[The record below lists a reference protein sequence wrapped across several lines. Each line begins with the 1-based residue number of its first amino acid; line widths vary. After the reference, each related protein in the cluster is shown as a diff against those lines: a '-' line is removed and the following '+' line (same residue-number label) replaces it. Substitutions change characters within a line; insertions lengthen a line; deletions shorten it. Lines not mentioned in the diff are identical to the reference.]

1 MARVPLPTPEAL
13 RGAAREVY
21 DRIAA
26 RRGVPVENVFL
37 ALVNTP
43 DLADGVLGLAS
54 ALRASTALPRP
65 LRELAVVTVGLE
77 TGAEYEVN
85 HHWNAALKAGV
96 RRDQL
101 EALSEY
107 EGSDVFSPQER
118 AVIRFAREV
127 TRDGRIDQ
135 DVWDGLSDLDLQQ
148 QLELVLTVAW
158 YNCVVRILLPLD
170 IEMEDWFRRD

>member
-13 RGAAREVY
+13 SGAPREVY

-96 RRDQL
+96 RREQL

-127 TRDGRIDQ
+127 TRHGRIDQ
-135 DVWDGLSDLDLQQ
+135 DVWDGLGGLDLQQ
-148 QLELVLTVAW
+148 QMELVLTVAW

-170 IEMEDWFRRD
+170 IEIEDWFRRN